1 MATNTINLA
10 SVDDAAKNLA
20 NLMQGILDA
29 VINTYQSYSMPLP
42 GRRYWTL
49 GEPSVDCDQVVVSM
63 LQMYIGSPGD
73 EATEPRRCNDPR
85 SATLTVSVSRA
96 VPVVGPSGNAP
107 TADDIQDASTVSAY
121 DAWILLDSAKFL
133 DQWNPNGTFG
143 LGVIATV
150 ETNAPE
156 GGYQTVTMT
165 ITVAVP

>member
-1 MATNTINLA
+1 MPTPINTAT
-10 SVDDAAKNLA
+10 VDDAAKNLA
-20 NLMQGILDA
+20 ALMQGVLDS
-29 VINTYQSYSMPLP
+29 VINTYQSYNMPIP

-49 GEPSVDCDQVVVSM
+49 GSPSVDCEQVVVSM

-85 SATLTVSVSRA
+85 SATLLVSVSRE
-96 VPVVGPSGNAP
+96 VPTVSINGKAPS
-107 TADDIQDASTVSAY
+107 ADDIQAFSEISAY
-121 DAWILLDSAKFL
+121 DAWILLDSSRAL
-133 DQWNPNGTFG
+133 DQWATGGSFG

-156 GGYQTVTMT
+156 GGFQTVTMT